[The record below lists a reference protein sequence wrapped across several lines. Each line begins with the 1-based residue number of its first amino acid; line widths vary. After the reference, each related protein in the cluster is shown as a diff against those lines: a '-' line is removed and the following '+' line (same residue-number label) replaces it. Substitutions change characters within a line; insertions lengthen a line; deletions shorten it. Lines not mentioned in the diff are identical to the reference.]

1 MSPRGQRLALL
12 LAAIV
17 ALAVVVTLIED
28 TPSRLPG
35 VALGSA
41 VLLHVERVAALF
53 AIAVAIISVLTQA
66 TRGRLPTQL
75 STGGLAYEAD
85 AVADTKIAVEDLQGQ
100 VDELQRQIAT
110 LADLTLGDQES
121 GS

>member
-1 MSPRGQRLALL
+1 MSLRARRLALL
-12 LAAIV
+12 LATIV
-17 ALAVVVTLIED
+17 ALAVVVTLIEG
-28 TPSRLPG
+28 TPTRLPG
-35 VALGSA
+35 VALGSS

-53 AIAVAIISVLTQA
+53 AIAVAILSVLTQA

-85 AVADTKIAVEDLQGQ
+85 AAGDTKIAVEDLQGQ

-121 GS
+121 AS